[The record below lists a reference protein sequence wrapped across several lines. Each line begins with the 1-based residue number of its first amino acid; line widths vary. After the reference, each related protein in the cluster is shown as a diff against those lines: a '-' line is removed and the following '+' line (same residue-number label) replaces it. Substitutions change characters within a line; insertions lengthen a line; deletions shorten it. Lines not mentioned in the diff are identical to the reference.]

1 MSSEEWMNTFKQ
13 DVRTIMSIMYSV
25 ICKCYKH
32 VFQKKEETI
41 MRPQGYEE
49 AGNDTADYF
58 EEDEEDSADD
68 ETKYDK
74 EIKSDL
80 TLAEKLSGALPK
92 NNESYKK
99 RSNDGKNMAV
109 ELKSVSDDNKNLLHI
124 IEHEIKT
131 QTSDVNTKENLHIE
145 NLENLEENV
154 KEPQENKEETE
165 ASTEITE
172 NPLRFEN
179 LEEKDSFN
187 DESMG
192 DWKIAKDM
200 YNI

>member
-1 MSSEEWMNTFKQ
+1 MSSEEWVNTIKE
-13 DVRTIMSIMYSV
+13 DVRSIMRIIYSV
-25 ICKCYKH
+25 ICKCYRH

-49 AGNDTADYF
+49 AGHDTADYF
-58 EEDEEDSADD
+58 EEDEEDSDD

-99 RSNDGKNMAV
+99 RSNDDKSKNMAV

-124 IEHEIKT
+124 IEHEINT
-131 QTSDVNTKENLHIE
+131 QTNDVNIKENSNID
-145 NLENLEENV
+145 NLEENV
-154 KEPQENKEETE
+154 KEPQPNKEETE
-165 ASTEITE
+165 AYTDITDAN
-172 NPLRFEN
+172 NPLQVEN
-179 LEEKDSFN
+179 LEKKDSFD

-192 DWKIAKDM
+192 DWKISKAM